1 MLTYI
6 IYQPLEFSTWGYTH
20 SFQSI
25 THTTRKR
32 DSQKTNCV
40 FFLSSSSFQD
50 FPFVFHVFSLKKVVV
65 FFRHQNVGPFRALRT
80 HHGGYI
86 TPPSAHRGG
95 PPGRD
100 VTTERASWIS
110 TVPTTTNKPPE
121 VFGCY
126 WMQLEDERV
135 LLFCCFFLC
144 VLCLKVRF
152 KCVVFLI
159 MFSLFENWLIMKNS
173 QRSPNNHSFQSQ
185 DPEICVEMSKSQN
198 HCYENP

>member
-1 MLTYI
+1 MLLLPFPLISMWRLVRFGGANVLTYI

-65 FFRHQNVGPFRALRT
+65 FFHHQNVGPFRALRT

-110 TVPTTTNKPPE
+110 TVPTNNQQPPGGFWLILDATGRWE
-121 VFGCY
+121 GF
-126 WMQLEDERV
+126 
-135 LLFCCFFLC
+135 LFCCLFQC
-144 VLCLKVRF
+144 LCLKVRDLN
-152 KCVVFLI
+152 VF
-159 MFSLFENWLIMKNS
+159 F
-173 QRSPNNHSFQSQ
+173 
-185 DPEICVEMSKSQN
+185 
-198 HCYENP
+198 

>member
-1 MLTYI
+1 M
-6 IYQPLEFSTWGYTH
+6 
-20 SFQSI
+20 
-25 THTTRKR
+25 
-32 DSQKTNCV
+32 
-40 FFLSSSSFQD
+40 
-50 FPFVFHVFSLKKVVV
+50 FSLKKVVV

-144 VLCLKVRF
+144 VLCTKVRF
-152 KCVVFLI
+152 KCVVFFNHVFVVRELVDYEKFPKIPKQSFISKSRPWNLCWNEQEPKSLLRKSLKRLVLPFVKSKKVAFSQRNI
-159 MFSLFENWLIMKNS
+159 MSS
-173 QRSPNNHSFQSQ
+173 QRS
-185 DPEICVEMSKSQN
+185 
-198 HCYENP
+198 

>member
-1 MLTYI
+1 MLLLPFPSISMWRIGSFWRCQCAYVYYI
-6 IYQPLEFSTWGYTH
+6 PTTWIFNLGIHAFISVNHPYN
-20 SFQSI
+20 
-25 THTTRKR
+25 K
-32 DSQKTNCV
+32 KTGLPKNKLC

-135 LLFCCFFLC
+135 LLFCCFF
-144 VLCLKVRF
+144 F
-152 KCVVFLI
+152 YVFY
-159 MFSLFENWLIMKNS
+159 
-173 QRSPNNHSFQSQ
+173 
-185 DPEICVEMSKSQN
+185 V
-198 HCYENP
+198 

>member
-1 MLTYI
+1 MISKRNRWKSYCIHILCNNVAAGCYSYPFLW
-6 IYQPLEFSTWGYTH
+6 YQCDVWFVLEVPMCLRILYTNHLNFQLGDTRIHFS
-20 SFQSI
+20 QSPI
-25 THTTRKR
+25 QQENGTPKKQT
-32 DSQKTNCV
+32 V
-40 FFLSSSSFQD
+40 FFFLSSSSFQD

-65 FFRHQNVGPFRALRT
+65 FFHHQNVGPFRALRT

-135 LLFCCFFLC
+135 LLFCFFFFLC
-144 VLCLKVRF
+144 FLCLKVRF
-152 KCVVFLI
+152 KCVVF
-159 MFSLFENWLIMKNS
+159 F
-173 QRSPNNHSFQSQ
+173 
-185 DPEICVEMSKSQN
+185 
-198 HCYENP
+198 